1 MMGESKGYLFRVRL
15 TIPQRDKLKK
25 LAADSQRTA
34 SEVVRLLIEQGTAEQ
49 LGIPKLRGKREWIRY
64 GKDEQ
69 VGNVEA
75 LNRTGGDD
83 EVV

>member
-49 LGIPKLRGKREWIRY
+49 LGIPKPRGKR
-64 GKDEQ
+64 
-69 VGNVEA
+69 A
-75 LNRTGGDD
+75 GGDG